1 MAVLL
6 TPVVLENSAKAPVAL
21 FWLPMVLLN
30 SPYASGCI
38 LIANIGKQGASAHG
52 RVEAARRI
60 ASERKETNCRVVTAG
75 GKAKQRVLSFCR
87 VASGITAVRRWNHRP
102 RLWQKP

>member
-52 RVEAARRI
+52 RV
-60 ASERKETNCRVVTAG
+60 
-75 GKAKQRVLSFCR
+75 
-87 VASGITAVRRWNHRP
+87 
-102 RLWQKP
+102 